1 MRHYVA
7 FVCAAVFVFSGAGVL
22 VAEDWPQWRG
32 ENRDGVSVE
41 TGFLH
46 SWPEGGPPLTW
57 KITGIGSGF
66 STVAVAKGRIYTMG
80 AVGGK
85 EFVFALDESTGNQI
99 WEAPNGGLYRNNRG
113 DGPRG
118 TPTIDG
124 TRLYV
129 LGGRGDF
136 SCRETESGRVVWA
149 VNLLEEFNAKN
160 TKWGISESPLIV
172 GDKVLVNA
180 GGRDASVVAFD
191 KNDGTVLWKSQSDEA
206 GYSSAVYT
214 ELGGVPQAIFLTGER
229 ALGLDIRNGKLLW
242 SYDRVS
248 NRTANVAT
256 PVLREPYVFVSSA
269 YSTGGALLEL
279 QPANGGIGMREV
291 YFQNNMRN
299 HHMSSILVGD
309 ILYGFSDAILTAMRF
324 ADGEIVWKD
333 RSVGKGSLVYAD
345 GHFVALSEKG
355 VVGLIEATPDGYREK
370 GRFQLPDRSGE
381 NTWAHPVIVN
391 GHLYIRDQGTLRK
404 YDIRKTGS

>member
-1 MRHYVA
+1 
-7 FVCAAVFVFSGAGVL
+7 
-22 VAEDWPQWRG
+22 
-32 ENRDGVSVE
+32 
-41 TGFLH
+41 
-46 SWPEGGPPLTW
+46 
-57 KITGIGSGF
+57 
-66 STVAVAKGRIYTMG
+66 
-80 AVGGK
+80 
-85 EFVFALDESTGNQI
+85 
-99 WEAPNGGLYRNNRG
+99 
-113 DGPRG
+113 
-118 TPTIDG
+118 
-124 TRLYV
+124 
-129 LGGRGDF
+129 
-136 SCRETESGRVVWA
+136 
-149 VNLLEEFNAKN
+149 
-160 TKWGISESPLIV
+160 
-172 GDKVLVNA
+172 
-180 GGRDASVVAFD
+180 
-191 KNDGTVLWKSQSDEA
+191 
-206 GYSSAVYT
+206 
-214 ELGGVPQAIFLTGER
+214 
-229 ALGLDIRNGKLLW
+229 
-242 SYDRVS
+242 
-248 NRTANVAT
+248 
-256 PVLREPYVFVSSA
+256 LREPYVFVSSA

-279 QPANGGIGMREV
+279 QPANGEIGMREV